1 MKEINQTMRKIRY
14 SDVVSKAEVLAND
27 PNSYTRRGALKSRI
41 ERRINRLT
49 NKAVFLTQ
57 FEQPEEI
64 INY

>member
-1 MKEINQTMRKIRY
+1 MRKTRY
-14 SDVVSKAEVLAND
+14 SDVISKAEVLASD
-27 PNSYTRRGALKSRI
+27 PNSYTRRGALKSRV

-57 FEQPEEI
+57 FETPEL